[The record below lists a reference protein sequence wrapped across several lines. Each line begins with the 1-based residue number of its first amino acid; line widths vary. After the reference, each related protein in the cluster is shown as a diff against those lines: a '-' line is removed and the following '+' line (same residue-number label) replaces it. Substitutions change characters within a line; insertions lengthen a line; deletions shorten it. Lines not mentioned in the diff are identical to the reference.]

1 MAKENIFSL
10 PNEKGGFTQ
19 PNKSDSSGDIFM
31 TYGIDLDKGGV
42 GVSAQVKKLINSD
55 DNADFDGYAGSIGK
69 YTDKIFAISDWAF
82 SANDSTPLG
91 TWSKETSGTEPDSGN
106 TIMDSAYFDGLFL
119 VSEAD
124 DIKAYNGSTWS
135 SWWKTTLG
143 QASLD
148 SGRRHLLWVG
158 ADGNL
163 YIVDMDATKVYRVT
177 PTGTITKTGA
187 GSLDFSATSYEI
199 TSAVTTSNR
208 SWIGTKSLVGEEAA
222 IIEWDMS
229 PSAST
234 ANKFHKVN
242 AKEVVCIAVWN
253 DTPVAVLSTGK
264 VKYFNGVSFV
274 DFERSMQFPVPEGY
288 DMAEGD
294 NFIHPNGWAIIDD
307 LPHFLASG
315 RIENGSSLVGATNS
329 SYVFPG
335 GVWCLD
341 PNVGLYHRFAL
352 GSGLSTQEDY
362 GKMKIKNVGALY
374 SLASSDSKFLASY
387 EYLDDAGATK
397 STLVYHDAANSQPSI
412 GYLMTAYK
420 FNLRDLWKQ
429 IEVFHKKLANGA
441 KIKIYYR
448 NEKTDIIGQAG
459 VWSSTTKF
467 HITGTGLAIET
478 GDVAFVKFGAGAG
491 QLLRVASAT
500 ETATLT
506 IVTFT
511 EAADFIS
518 VNDQSVLDFLN
529 FRFMGEIT
537 NETTDSHVFTIPG
550 QNKNRKTQFLF
561 EFQQPANTTIEVDY
575 IVGS

>member
-1 MAKENIFSL
+1 MSKENIFSL
-10 PNEKGGFTQ
+10 PNEKGGYTQ

-31 TYGIDLDKGGV
+31 TYGIDLNKGRID
-42 GVSAQVKKLINSD
+42 VSEQVKKLINND
-55 DNADFDGYAGSIGK
+55 DNADFGGYAGSIGT
-69 YTDKIFAISDWAF
+69 YTDKIFAISGWAF
-82 SANDSTPLG
+82 SANDTTPLG

-106 TIMDSAYFDGLFL
+106 TVMDSAYFDGLFL
-119 VSEAD
+119 VSESD
-124 DIKAYNGSTWS
+124 DIKAYNGTTWS
-135 SWWKTTLG
+135 SWWQTTLG
-143 QASLD
+143 QSALD

-158 ADGNL
+158 TDGNL

-177 PTGTITKTGA
+177 PTGTVTKTGA

-288 DMAEGD
+288 EMAEGED
-294 NFIHPNGWAIIDD
+294 FIHPNGWAIIDD
-307 LPHFLASG
+307 LPHFLVAGRVDTTPGAGLGAYYFPSG
-315 RIENGSSLVGATNS
+315 G
-329 SYVFPG
+329 
-335 GVWCLD
+335 WCLD
-341 PNVGLYHRFAL
+341 PNIGLYHRFAL

-362 GKMKIKNVGALY
+362 GQIRIKTTGALY
-374 SLASSDSKFLASY
+374 SLQSSDSKFLASY
-387 EYLDDAGATK
+387 DYYDAAGATK
-397 STLVYHDAANSQPSI
+397 STLVYHDAANSQPSR
-412 GYLMTAYK
+412 GFLMTAYK
-420 FNLRDLWKQ
+420 FNLRELWKQ
-429 IEVFHKKLANGA
+429 IEVFHKKLENGA

-448 NEKTDIIGQAG
+448 NEKTDIIGKAG
-459 VWSSTTKF
+459 VWSSTTAF
-467 HITGTGLAIET
+467 HITGTGLGIT
-478 GDVAFVKFGAGAG
+478 QGDVAFVKVGGGAG

-511 EAADFIS
+511 EAADFVS
-518 VNDQSVLDFLN
+518 VSDQSTLDFLN

-537 NETTDSHVFTIPG
+537 NETTDAHTFTIPG

-561 EFQQPANTTIEVDY
+561 EFHQPANTTIEVDY